1 MCVCYIE
8 RFRISSSLFWNST
21 IMILSIKFETRLK
34 MYAEIQEI
42 LVQVYISGISI
53 SQEYFNK
60 SIIRYTRSS
69 LNIQQDCL

>member
-1 MCVCYIE
+1 
-8 RFRISSSLFWNST
+8 
-21 IMILSIKFETRLK
+21 MILSIKFETRLK